1 MQPKWSSSSS
11 STSAKLKTLFLNLIT
26 DIAKKRDIINDIPK
40 KKKLIKDSL
49 YRILQSLSSAKS
61 IMKGVSKLN
70 KKRLHRMMFH
80 PTTKSSKKNHSNR
93 FFLESSTVVDP
104 FSFSLRGYEDDDYH
118 NHDRYLEW
126 VEEKVDDKHNNIDDD
141 HTVENE
147 ERDVDDDD
155 DDDDI
160 NRLADRFIAKCH
172 ERFMLEKV
180 ESFREYEEMLLRGL

>member
-1 MQPKWSSSSS
+1 MQDHSYR
-11 STSAKLKTLFLNLIT
+11 KLQLDQL
-26 DIAKKRDIINDIPK
+26 
-40 KKKLIKDSL
+40 
-49 YRILQSLSSAKS
+49 SLSSAKS

-70 KKRLHRMMFH
+70 KKRLLRMMFH
-80 PTTKSSKKNHSNR
+80 PTTKSSKKNHRNR

-104 FSFSLRGYEDDDYH
+104 FTFYLRGYEVEDYH

-126 VEEKVDDKHNNIDDD
+126 VEERVDDKYNNIDDD
-141 HTVENE
+141 HTVE
-147 ERDVDDDD
+147 ERDV

-180 ESFREYEEMLLRGL
+180 ESFRKYEEMLLRGL